1 MIACSI
7 LKANGIPNVTDVKGG
22 FGAIVK
28 STSLQITNEEI
39 AI

>member
-7 LKANGIPNVTDVKGG
+7 LKANGIHNITDIKGG
-22 FGAIVK
+22 FGAIAK